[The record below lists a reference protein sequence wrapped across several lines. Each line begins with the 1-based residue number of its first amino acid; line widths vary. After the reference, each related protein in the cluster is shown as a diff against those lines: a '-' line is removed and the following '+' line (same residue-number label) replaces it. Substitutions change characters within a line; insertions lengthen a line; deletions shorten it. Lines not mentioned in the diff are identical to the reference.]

1 MVVGYLKVDDGHF
14 EEVVFDGVSTG
25 CCSWD
30 SFYWI
35 RCTKFTILLAMLLIE
50 VVTEFGES
58 GRFE

>member
-14 EEVVFDGVSTG
+14 EEDGFDGVSTG
-25 CCSWD
+25 CYMWD
-30 SFYWI
+30 SFYLI
-35 RCTKFTILLAMLLIE
+35 RCTKFIILLAMLLIE